1 MNKEQDKPVSPDAV
15 ADFVPWLSLVMPK
28 WTWNWPH
35 QELIYD
41 KLRAVTE
48 GTSKRL
54 MIFMPPR
61 HSKSETVT
69 VHYTAWRL
77 IREPQMNVILASYN
91 QRLANRFSRKI
102 RRAASTGTALSKE
115 RNAVDEWETA
125 AGGTLCAVGTGGGA
139 TGFGAQLVVI
149 DDPIKSRS
157 EAESE
162 VFRENLWDW
171 FNDDIYTRLEP
182 NAAII
187 IIQTRW
193 HEDDLA
199 GRLIKC
205 IPDGG
210 EKWDVLSLP
219 ALAEVSA
226 DAPLSDPLGRADGQ
240 ALCPERYTREDL
252 LRIQKKLGSY
262 AFSALYQQSPVPRD
276 GGIFKRRW
284 FTRIIDKAPEGL
296 RWCRAYDLAVSTK
309 TSADFTAS
317 FRCARDSNNNFYI
330 ADGFRDRIEFP
341 DQRRYVVDRM
351 LTETNTIH
359 VIEDALHGKAFV
371 QDLRTEK
378 KLSGVPLR
386 SARVDSDKV
395 TRALSWASL
404 AEAGMVILVHGG
416 WIDDF
421 LDEVDKFPGGK
432 HDDQIDAVS
441 LAIKMLAAT
450 SANKAKGF

>member
-1 MNKEQDKPVSPDAV
+1 MNERDDEANFSNTIV
-15 ADFVPWLSLVMPK
+15 DFDVWLTEVMPHWK
-28 WTWNWPH
+28 WSWAH
-35 QELIYD
+35 QLLIYE
-41 KLRAVTE
+41 KLKAITD
-48 GTSKRL
+48 GSSKRL

-69 VHYTAWRL
+69 VHYTAWRM
-77 IREPQMNVILASYN
+77 IREPKMNVILASYN

-102 RRAASTGTALSKE
+102 RRAASTGVVLSKE
-115 RNAVDEWETA
+115 RNAVDEWETE
-125 AGGTLCAVGTGGGA
+125 AGGALCAVGVGGGA
-139 TGFGAQLVVI
+139 TGYGAQLIVI

-157 EAESE
+157 EAESDAY
-162 VFRENLWDW
+162 RESLSDW

-182 NAAII
+182 GAAII

-199 GRLIKC
+199 GRLIKDMK
-205 IPDGG
+205 DGG

-219 ALAEVSA
+219 ALAEDGV
-226 DAPLSDPLGRADGQ
+226 SDPLGRTEGE
-240 ALCPERYTREDL
+240 ALCIERYTRDDL
-252 LRIQKKLGSY
+252 LRIKKKLGSY
-262 AFSALYQQSPVPRD
+262 AFSALYQQSPVPRE
-276 GGIFKRRW
+276 GGIFKRSW
-284 FTRIIDKAPEGL
+284 FTRIVDAAPDGL

-309 TSADFTAS
+309 TSADYTAS
-317 FRCARDSNNNFYI
+317 FRCARDANHNFYI

-371 QDLRTEK
+371 QDLLRDK
-378 KLSGVPLR
+378 KVNGIPLR
-386 SARVDSDKV
+386 SARVDADKI
-395 TRALSWASL
+395 TRALAWSNL
-404 AEAGMVILVHGG
+404 AEAGMVILVRGN

-421 LDEVDKFPGGK
+421 LDEIDKFPGGK

-441 LAIKMLAAT
+441 LAIKTL
-450 SANKAKGF
+450 SDISGSKAKGF